1 MSNRIA
7 PGGHTGWH
15 THPGPS
21 LITVKSGRIWAYDGD
36 DPTCTPTVYEAGQG
50 FVDPGGGDVHI
61 LRNEGSVEA
70 ETIATQLLGR
80 GRAADRHTRPG
91 QLLVLMRD
99 GEGGLLRP
107 PSRGVAVIESY
118 LIEEYV
124 PRAQVDEA
132 RAAADRIRKAAAALS
147 RDGTPARHVRTTVVP
162 DDETCFH
169 VVEASSLQAVEEVSR
184 RAALGHARIVP
195 AIEASTPPQ
204 AR

>member
-1 MSNRIA
+1 M
-7 PGGHTGWH
+7 
-15 THPGPS
+15 
-21 LITVKSGRIWAYDGD
+21 K
-36 DPTCTPTVYEAGQG
+36 
-50 FVDPGGGDVHI
+50 
-61 LRNEGSVEA
+61 
-70 ETIATQLLGR
+70 
-80 GRAADRHTRPG
+80 
-91 QLLVLMRD
+91 
-99 GEGGLLRP
+99 
-107 PSRGVAVIESY
+107 SY